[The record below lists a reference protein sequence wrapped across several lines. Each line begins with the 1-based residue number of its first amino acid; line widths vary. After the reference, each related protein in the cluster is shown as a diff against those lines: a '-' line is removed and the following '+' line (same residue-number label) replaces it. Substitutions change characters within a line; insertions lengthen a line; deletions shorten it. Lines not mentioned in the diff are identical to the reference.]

1 MGDVGIDEEDDDD
14 TQDGDVLDSDDDM
27 DHESIM

>member
-1 MGDVGIDEEDDDD
+1 MDSDRDDEEDIR
-14 TQDGDVLDSDDDM
+14 DGDVLDSDDDM

>member
-1 MGDVGIDEEDDDD
+1 MNSDREDEEDIW
-14 TQDGDVLDSDDDM
+14 DGDMLDSDDDM

>member
-1 MGDVGIDEEDDDD
+1 MDSDREDKEDIR
-14 TQDGDVLDSDDDM
+14 DGNILDSDDDM